1 MLILPSYDFFSTYS
15 GTGYLLDRLEEQGV
29 DFYVLMR
36 TEKRNVA
43 EYASSKHKMKFFSWW
58 KPQWPFLLRRCSNL
72 AFSIYAFCHLL
83 FAKKVLVLDSMYLSE
98 VALVRRFRKNL
109 QVIQFCQ
116 ELQIVSDYPNNR
128 FAKIYS
134 RHARQ
139 ADLVLDVDPFRAEK
153 RKEICNLEKL
163 PLVLRN
169 TIPLSAVVPSAEK
182 SLLELARVESF
193 AGLPVVLYAGGI
205 GAEKPFSRLVYA
217 IAAMNTPVYFLAFCA
232 TTPSL
237 FEEAQ
242 QYAAEKLKPGTFII
256 RPRVA
261 RDDILA
267 VQSQADVGIV
277 DYPYSLEQTWN
288 QKFCAPTKLY
298 EYMAAGLAVV
308 GSDNDSLRAVVED
321 NHAGSCARSDRVES
335 LAIALDEVT
344 SSRDTLVAMKAN
356 AAKAFRDQYAYELCC
371 YPVIDQLVAFINEA

>member
-1 MLILPSYDFFSTYS
+1 MAVFVATVLQSGIQYLCILSPAVCEEGAGVGFHVSFRS
-15 GTGYLLDRLEEQGV
+15 GSGAPV
-29 DFYVLMR
+29 F
-36 TEKRNVA
+36 
-43 EYASSKHKMKFFSWW
+43 
-58 KPQWPFLLRRCSNL
+58 
-72 AFSIYAFCHLL
+72 
-83 FAKKVLVLDSMYLSE
+83 
-98 VALVRRFRKNL
+98 VRIL

-277 DYPYSLEQTWN
+277 DYPYSLGTD
-288 QKFCAPTKLY
+288 L
-298 EYMAAGLAVV
+298 
-308 GSDNDSLRAVVED
+308 
-321 NHAGSCARSDRVES
+321 ES
-335 LAIALDEVT
+335 KVLCTDQAL
-344 SSRDTLVAMKAN
+344 
-356 AAKAFRDQYAYELCC
+356 
-371 YPVIDQLVAFINEA
+371 